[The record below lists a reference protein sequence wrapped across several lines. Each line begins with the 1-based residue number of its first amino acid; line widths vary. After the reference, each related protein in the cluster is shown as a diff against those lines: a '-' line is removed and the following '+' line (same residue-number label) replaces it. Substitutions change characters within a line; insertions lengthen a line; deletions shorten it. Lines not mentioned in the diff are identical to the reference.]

1 MKKILYYVI
10 VILMLGYG
18 IIVLSAMADAGEGPD
33 ALQNKLT
40 DVPAGYKLVKKE
52 AVCTL
57 PDPCAKEKAELKKLR
72 AENEKLKARVSLLE
86 DDAEIKAAAPA
97 ACPEQKARVIYKD
110 KIKEVERVVE
120 KPVEKVVEKSV
131 PAARGISIGGMLAY
145 SQDGIETNDNK
156 QDPEKDDAYTYRSVV
171 GGPYITIPIGERF
184 EVGAFGMFGGVN
196 QTFGGKLGINL

>member
-18 IIVLSAMADAGEGPD
+18 IIVLSAMADAGEGPEGP
-33 ALQNKLT
+33 QNKLS
-40 DVPAGYKLVKKE
+40 DVPPGYKLVKKE

-57 PDPCAKEKAELKKLR
+57 PDPCAKEKAEIKRLK
-72 AENEKLKARVSLLE
+72 AENEKLKARISLLE
-86 DDAEIKAAAPA
+86 DDAEMKAAPA

-156 QDPEKDDAYTYRSVV
+156 SDPEKDDAYTYRSVV

-196 QTFGGKLGINL
+196 QTFGGKIGVSL

>member
-18 IIVLSAMADAGEGPD
+18 IVILSAMADAGEGPD
-33 ALQNKLT
+33 ALQNKIT
-40 DVPAGYKLVKKE
+40 DVPPGYKLVKKE

-57 PDPCAKEKAELKKLR
+57 PDPCAKEKAEIKKLR

-86 DDAEIKAAAPA
+86 DDAEMKAAAPA

-156 QDPEKDDAYTYRSVV
+156 QDAEKDDAYTYRSVV

-184 EVGAFGMFGGVN
+184 EIGAFGLFGGVN
-196 QTFGGKLGINL
+196 QTFGGKIGVSL

>member
-1 MKKILYYVI
+1 
-10 VILMLGYG
+10 MLGYG
-18 IIVLSAMADAGEGPD
+18 IIVLSAMADAGEGPEGP
-33 ALQNKLT
+33 QNKLS
-40 DVPAGYKLVKKE
+40 DVPPGYKLVKKE

-57 PDPCAKEKAELKKLR
+57 PDPCAKEKAELKRLK

-86 DDAEIKAAAPA
+86 DDAEMKAAPA

-120 KPVEKVVEKSV
+120 KPVEKVVEKTIQ
-131 PAARGISIGGMLAY
+131 AARVISIGGMLAY

-196 QTFGGKLGINL
+196 QTFGGKIGVSL

>member
-18 IIVLSAMADAGEGPD
+18 IVILSAMADAGEGPD

-72 AENEKLKARVSLLE
+72 AENEKLKARISLLE
-86 DDAEIKAAAPA
+86 DDAEMKAAAPA

-156 QDPEKDDAYTYRSVV
+156 DDAEKDDAYTYRSVV

-196 QTFGGKLGINL
+196 QTFGGKIGVSL

>member
-86 DDAEIKAAAPA
+86 DDAQMKAVPA

-120 KPVEKVVEKSV
+120 KPVEKVVEKTV

-156 QDPEKDDAYTYRSVV
+156 QDAEKDDAYTYRSVV

-196 QTFGGKLGINL
+196 QTFGGKIGVNL

>member
-18 IIVLSAMADAGEGPD
+18 IIVLSAMADAGEGPEGP
-33 ALQNKLT
+33 QNKLS
-40 DVPAGYKLVKKE
+40 DVPPGYKLVKKE

-57 PDPCAKEKAELKKLR
+57 PDPCAKEKAELKRLK

-86 DDAEIKAAAPA
+86 DDAEMKAAPA

-120 KPVEKVVEKSV
+120 KPVEKVVEKTIQ
-131 PAARGISIGGMLAY
+131 AARVISIGGMLAY

-196 QTFGGKLGINL
+196 QTFGGKIGVSL

>member
-18 IIVLSAMADAGEGPD
+18 IVILSAMADAGEGPEGP
-33 ALQNKLT
+33 QNKLT

-57 PDPCAKEKAELKKLR
+57 PDSCAKEKAELKKLR
-72 AENEKLKARVSLLE
+72 AENERLKARVSLLE
-86 DDAEIKAAAPA
+86 DDAQMKAVPA

-120 KPVEKVVEKSV
+120 KPVEKVVEKTV

-196 QTFGGKLGINL
+196 QTFGGKIGVSL

>member
-1 MKKILYYVI
+1 MKKALYYLVVI
-10 VILMLGYG
+10 IMLGYG
-18 IIVLSAMADAGEGPD
+18 IVILSAMADAGEGPEGP
-33 ALQNKLT
+33 QNKLS

-57 PDPCAKEKAELKKLR
+57 PDPCAKEKAEIKRLR

-86 DDAEIKAAAPA
+86 DDAQMKAIPV

-196 QTFGGKLGINL
+196 QTFGGKIGVSL

>member
-1 MKKILYYVI
+1 MKKALYYLVVI
-10 VILMLGYG
+10 IMLGYG
-18 IIVLSAMADAGEGPD
+18 IVMLSAMADAGEGPD
-33 ALQNKLT
+33 ALQNKIT

-57 PDPCAKEKAELKKLR
+57 PDPCAKEKAEIKRLK

-86 DDAEIKAAAPA
+86 DDAQMKAVPA

-120 KPVEKVVEKSV
+120 KPVEKVVEKTV
-131 PAARGISIGGMLAY
+131 QAARGISIGGMLAY

-156 QDPEKDDAYTYRSVV
+156 DDIEKDDAYTYRSVV

-196 QTFGGKLGINL
+196 QTFGGKIGVSL